1 MLIYYNAGNLTEI
14 ISICWNPNIQRKE
27 VPVESLSLKPFEGK
41 EDWHVRKVILE
52 VAHSHLLEHERENA
66 LMMKEQCFI
75 LKQRQI
81 TNAYCVLEHPKD
93 HNKMEKCAV
102 ELETKDILIFEKDLI
117 NGQIALTPEEIE
129 KMMQYWLPL
138 ESKGGKNE
146 LIHIDYFIDPEP
158 ISMIQPSRI
167 GLRKDSVGNLQEVG
181 YTPEPIMAKFVL
193 LREIYTG
200 EEPMKREIL
209 LAPSKIEEDIQ
220 FEIIKDGTKVE

>member
-1 MLIYYNAGNLTEI
+1 MLIYYNAGNLREI

-146 LIHIDYFIDPEP
+146 LIHIDYFIDPEEIDVNP
-158 ISMIQPSRI
+158 HWRSKYALI
-167 GLRKDSVGNLQEVG
+167 
-181 YTPEPIMAKFVL
+181 
-193 LREIYTG
+193 REIYTG
-200 EEPMKREIL
+200 NEPMKREFL
-209 LAPSKIEEDIQ
+209 LAPTKIEEDIQ

>member
-1 MLIYYNAGNLTEI
+1 MQIYYNAGNLTEI
-14 ISICWNPNIQRKE
+14 INICWNPNIQRKE

-52 VAHSHLLEHERENA
+52 IAHSHLLDHERENA

-81 TNAYCVLEHPKD
+81 TNAYCVLEHPTD
-93 HNKMEKCAV
+93 HNKIEKCVV
-102 ELETKDILIFEKDLI
+102 ELETKDIPIFEKELI

-138 ESKGGKNE
+138 ESKSAKNE
-146 LIHIDYFIDPEP
+146 IIHIDYFIDPEE
-158 ISMIQPSRI
+158 I
-167 GLRKDSVGNLQEVG
+167 EVNAHWKSK
-181 YTPEPIMAKFVL
+181 YSLI
-193 LREIYTG
+193 REIYIG
-200 EEPMKREIL
+200 NEPMKREIL
-209 LAPSKIEEDIQ
+209 LSPSKIEEDIQ